1 MGGKNGF
8 VRGGPGMKSVMIWAV
23 VFGAAA
29 LTLAGW
35 CLLPAM
41 WGDETPVPVPSIAL
55 LMASADPAKGE
66 VAAER
71 HCHRCHALTGSP
83 DARTVAPPL
92 RGVIGRERASVPGFH
107 YSHALKEMHGQWDT
121 DSLNAWLFRPSAF
134 APGTRMSFAGVK
146 DDRERADIIAYL
158 RVISGLPPASIRQS
172 GQP

>member
-1 MGGKNGF
+1 
-8 VRGGPGMKSVMIWAV
+8 MKPVMIWAV
-23 VFGAAA
+23 AFGAVA

-35 CLLPAM
+35 SLLPGL
-41 WGDETPVPVPSIAL
+41 WGDETPVPVPPIAL

-92 RGVIGRERASVPGFH
+92 RSVIGRERASVPGFH